1 MEEIIDK
8 INSVL
13 RYQMNFKWQEIYNY
27 CGYKNSFEYH
37 VKHHPI
43 DEKDTG
49 KWDYLIDYAN
59 KKTISDSYYN
69 ISTNL
74 ASKFALLTK
83 DEYDIQ
89 YIKRHASV
97 NIVNKNNGLIVC
109 LKYRRNKIHFDI
121 ATCFFPSKINALFSV
136 KDRIFSTRSIVDKE
150 TDLNNLKFIP
160 YFDNNTQNKNNIKDF
175 EEAMREFFGG
185 SNSTEYKILFKNET
199 KNIDGIINS
208 IINDTTEYLNLME
221 NLIKD
226 EDDKEY
232 YFVFNDGIEYVAKLS
247 LLYKIKDKNYE
258 NLYQKF
264 LNIDINNVYK
274 AALDKCK
281 KYIDEGENNY
291 GNHNKY

>member
-1 MEEIIDK
+1 MEEMIDK
-8 INSVL
+8 INNVL

-43 DEKDTG
+43 DEKNTG
-49 KWDYLIDYAN
+49 KWDYLIDYGN

-69 ISTNL
+69 TSINL

-83 DEYDIQ
+83 DEFDIQ
-89 YIKRHASV
+89 YIKKHASI
-97 NIVNKNNGLIVC
+97 NIVDNNNGLIVC
-109 LKYRRNKIHFDI
+109 LKYRKSKIRFDI
-121 ATCFFPSKINALFSV
+121 ATCFFPSKIDNLFSI
-136 KDRIFSTRSIVDKE
+136 KDKIFSKGSLSDKKA
-150 TDLNNLKFIP
+150 DLSDLKFVP
-160 YFDNNTQNKNNIKDF
+160 YIDNNTQNKNNIEDF

-199 KNIDGIINS
+199 KNIEDTIKIIT
-208 IINDTTEYLNLME
+208 NDITEYLKFME

-232 YFVFNDGIEYVAKLS
+232 YFVFNDGIKYIAKLS
-247 LLYKIKDKNYE
+247 ILYKIKAQNYKE
-258 NLYQKF
+258 LYQKF

-274 AALDKCK
+274 DALDKCQ
-281 KYIDEGENNY
+281 KYIDEGEKIHENY
-291 GNHNKY
+291 N

>member
-1 MEEIIDK
+1 MEEMIDK
-8 INSVL
+8 INNVL

-43 DEKDTG
+43 DEKNTG
-49 KWDYLIDYAN
+49 KWDYLIDYGN

-69 ISTNL
+69 TSINL

-83 DEYDIQ
+83 DEFDIQ
-89 YIKRHASV
+89 YIKKHASI
-97 NIVNKNNGLIVC
+97 NIVDNNNGLIVC
-109 LKYRRNKIHFDI
+109 LKYRKSKIRFDI
-121 ATCFFPSKINALFSV
+121 ATCFFPSKIDNLFSI
-136 KDRIFSTRSIVDKE
+136 KDKIFSKGSLSDKKA
-150 TDLNNLKFIP
+150 DLSDLKFVP
-160 YFDNNTQNKNNIKDF
+160 YIDNNTQNKNNIEDF

-199 KNIDGIINS
+199 KNIEDTIKIIT
-208 IINDTTEYLNLME
+208 NDITEYLKLME

-232 YFVFNDGIEYVAKLS
+232 YFVFNDGIKYIAKLS
-247 LLYKIKDKNYE
+247 ILYKIKAQNYKE
-258 NLYQKF
+258 LYQKF

-274 AALDKCK
+274 DALDKCQ
-281 KYIDEGENNY
+281 KYIDEGEKIHENY
-291 GNHNKY
+291 N